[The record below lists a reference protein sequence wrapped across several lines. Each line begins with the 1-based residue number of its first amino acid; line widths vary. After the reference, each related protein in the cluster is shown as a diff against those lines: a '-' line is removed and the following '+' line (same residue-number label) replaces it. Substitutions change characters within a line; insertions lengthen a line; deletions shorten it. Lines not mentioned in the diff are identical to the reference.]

1 MRRVL
6 VFAVAVGMMMAMAAP
21 ASAAKPVVF
30 EEGDSDVTEIFG
42 PGEAC
47 DGFAVEVRDTASFIG
62 KLFFDNQGDA
72 IRLSY
77 HARGTSYIS
86 KVGGDVVATDRW
98 AARTV
103 FDLEPGTG
111 DFIRQTDT
119 GNTWNVHAGAGGVLV
134 NDSGRV
140 VFDSEGVPIIVNGPH
155 EGLFE
160 EFGDL
165 CAALDA

>member
-30 EEGDSDVTEIFG
+30 EEEDFDFTETF
-42 PGEAC
+42 PAGEAC
-47 DGFAVEVRDTASFIG
+47 DFDVEVRDTGSFIG
-62 KLFFDNQGDA
+62 KFFFDNQGDA

-77 HARGTSYIS
+77 HARGTSYVS

-103 FDLEPGTG
+103 YDLEPATD

-140 VFDSEGVPIIVNGPH
+140 VYDSDGVPIFIKGPH